1 MLNKKSSF
9 ILLALLIVFLTGLT
23 AATAADTN
31 DSQAIS
37 ESVNVASADVISQVD
52 VTTQTNDVVTTTA
65 NKPTQKKAIKNE
77 KVVKKDDTTTNTT
90 TNINKDNYNTY
101 FDSTGT
107 TLDTIKENTTIILS
121 GDFEDKNF
129 QITTPNLYITGDDT
143 TNIKN
148 GQIRI
153 DVAASGV
160 TLTNIKINN
169 TNITSFDS
177 SIENSAENVTI
188 SNNNV
193 FMEKVSGFTYAIRN
207 YGANTKITQNNVTLN
222 GPCTDIDFSGEGL
235 ANTIAIVTLYCE
247 NVSIANNNV
256 SVNQANGTTP
266 TSYGT
271 IECIDMKGKNITVNN
286 NTLSI
291 KAKKFVYAVNALGAE
306 DVKITNNKI
315 HAESER
321 YTAGV
326 QYGTDYSGLYESKG
340 LYLANNNIKCISK
353 KASAS
358 DDEAIAY
365 GAIASSNPGYSCEN
379 VTLENNTI
387 NLNANVGY
395 GIEVYTVT
403 GSKVNKNNINVNGS
417 RAMGIVYAHS
427 INNMVDSNIINTTG
441 DNSTKIGSVVEE
453 ITPVNVGIQ
462 LQQGSHFTNI
472 TNNQIYTEDKKDQA
486 KTINVASVNDVII
499 KNNILDTDKEHGQAT
514 ISAKG
519 TDITLENNTRYTIII
534 TKENYSLYFDDDG
547 VITGLEENDAITLS
561 GEFTDKNFIITL
573 PGINVFGDNTTIIRN
588 GRILITEDAMNVV
601 ISGIKINNTNT
612 TIEASIENQAD
623 NTVVAN
629 NTVYMT
635 KKTGTTNGIKNT
647 ASNVVISDN
656 NVTVYGP
663 SENIGWD
670 SGSSLTNT
678 IAIATLDGYNV
689 TVTNNIAKALQ
700 NPNTEAEAYGTIDG
714 IEVKGT
720 EVRVNNN
727 TIVVEGKYT
736 SFVYAINGLGMADV
750 NITNNRIEAYSERY
764 IAGIQ
769 VGSDFTSGIDGANVL
784 IANNTI
790 IGNSK
795 NLTDLPDN
803 EAMAYGIISSTMGG
817 SACENITIINNN
829 IAMNATVGYGL
840 ELYTTNKVKVI
851 NNTITMRAPYA
862 MGMGFAHATENIIDS
877 NNITTYGDSSV
888 GIQGVVEEIQPA
900 NVGIQIQQESDDTN
914 ITNNRVITFDAA
926 SGALAINVEDSNN
939 LVVKNNIIDTNTDH
953 GTKAMSIPKGQSV
966 ENNTGYITTVTK
978 DNYSQYFNAKG
989 EMINI
994 PECSQVILSGEFT
1007 DKNFTVTV
1015 PGTLITCDENGIIRN
1030 GKVRIDSNATSATIS
1045 HININ
1050 NTNTTIDASIENAAT
1065 NAIIVNNTIYMQ
1077 QATGITQGIKNYA
1090 GYTLIRANNV
1100 TVYGPCVGIDWNGEA
1115 IANTIGIVTL
1125 YGDNVRILNNNIKV
1139 FQTNGTTAEAYGTTD
1154 GIDVRG
1160 NRVSVLNNNIEVNAQ
1175 VYTYG
1180 INVMGEKLKIQNN
1193 TINMKS
1199 ERYVAGIQAGSDYSG
1214 IYNCKNVNITN
1225 NKITGIANK
1234 TSKNASDAV
1243 AYGIISS
1250 SMGGSMCEK
1259 IKIDNNT
1266 VDLKSNVGYGM
1277 EIYTCI
1283 NTNITKNN
1291 IKVDAI
1297 YATGIGV
1304 SKSINNNIKLNNI
1317 TTHGNSLKTIG
1328 AVSEDIEPANAGI
1341 NLDSGSHYTN
1351 ITNNKIYSDDTNNT
1365 AKTVNVKANNNDILI
1380 ANNIVDTNTLNGQD
1394 SIALATGVD
1403 VKSENNTRNII
1414 IITQDN
1420 YSQYFDANGKM
1431 LDTIQAN
1438 LAITLSGEFTNKTFK
1453 VTKANLLITGDNTA
1467 QIINGQILINSKNTT
1482 LKNIKIN
1489 DTDATFNY
1497 AIQNNGENT
1506 LIDNNTVYISK
1517 TTGIVNGIQN
1527 NADNVTIANNN
1538 VTVEGPSN
1546 NIPWSYDVSYAD
1558 TIAIIT
1564 ADSEDVLIEN
1574 NTVTALHN
1582 NKTTPASTGT
1592 IYAIEA
1598 YGMTVTINNN
1608 TVVVYSPKYVYAINT
1623 VGCEDVYVTN
1633 NNIKATSERYI
1644 AGIQLGDAPDAEV
1657 LNNTINGVC
1666 ANTTALT
1673 NEEAIGYGVIV
1684 QSIMGMCD
1692 NTIINNNIINI
1703 NSTIAYGVEVFS
1715 SRYSNITNNNITLN
1729 GAYSIGVGLA
1739 LSRPVNI
1746 TANNIKICG
1755 DSSQKINPIT
1765 ENVQP
1770 AISGVVTT
1778 QGACNATI
1786 LNNNIHVI
1794 DLNGNATGVL
1804 IGNVTLK
1811 NSIDATVK
1819 NNIIDTNTLHGNDAV
1834 LNTTTSN
1841 MIVENN
1847 TGLITTI
1854 TEDNYSQYFNE
1865 NGEMINIP
1873 QYTQVILSGEFT
1885 NKTFTITTPY
1895 ITISGDNT
1903 TIYNGKVTI
1912 NNAAMGVILSGIK
1925 INNTNTTIEVSLENN
1940 ADNTVI
1946 ANNTVYMEK
1955 VSGTTNGIKNKASNV
1970 VISGNNVVVYG
1981 PCAGIDWAGDGIVK
1995 TIAIATLGGDNVTI
2009 ANNTAKALQAPNSV
2023 VEMYGSID
2031 AVELKGTNIR
2041 VENNNITAKA
2051 EGAGFVYALNGLGMA
2066 DVNITNNTIEAYS
2079 ERYIAGIQIGSDFI
2093 SGIDGANVLIANNRI
2108 IGNSKNLTV
2117 LADNE
2122 AMAYGIISSTMGGNA
2137 CKNTT
2142 IINNTIDMNAT
2153 VGYGLE
2159 LYGTQTTTVK
2169 NNTIIMRGIY
2179 SIGMGFAH
2187 AAGNIIDSN
2196 NITTYGDS
2204 SLKIQSVVEEI
2215 VPANVGI
2222 KLQQGSGNSNIT
2234 NNQILTIDENK
2245 KATTINVVGSDDVII
2260 KNNIV
2265 DTNVLN
2271 GEESISANGTGVKS
2285 ENNTSYKSKTQ
2296 TVVDLPS
2303 EAVTSTNITIKVNV
2317 IDINTNEKINSG
2329 YVVIKVNGK
2338 TIQVDGSS
2346 KIRFINGT
2354 AQVTYSLLGFT
2365 AKDYDVVVKYSGD
2378 NLNLKSENSTTF
2390 TVVKTN
2396 MTLESK
2402 TLTKYASEEIEVNE
2416 TLRDVNGNVLSGRNK
2431 VAVKLNGKTIYNGEV
2446 IDGKLYFKVKLP
2458 ADLRPGVSNLTI
2470 IIGESKTTNANS
2482 VNYTIN
2488 VEKQDV
2494 IITIEPVAS
2503 MPGRYTTFKATMRTA
2518 ISNMTVNGGKFS
2530 VKINGKTITPMNTDK
2545 TPSNETP
2552 RVYNGEAVLKT
2563 FIPSDMSAKKY
2574 DITFTYAGD
2583 NYTNGCK
2590 CTLNDGLI
2598 VIAKVKA

>member
-169 TNITSFDS
+169 TN
-177 SIENSAENVTI
+177 
-188 SNNNV
+188 
-193 FMEKVSGFTYAIRN
+193 
-207 YGANTKITQNNVTLN
+207 
-222 GPCTDIDFSGEGL
+222 
-235 ANTIAIVTLYCE
+235 
-247 NVSIANNNV
+247 
-256 SVNQANGTTP
+256 
-266 TSYGT
+266 
-271 IECIDMKGKNITVNN
+271 
-286 NTLSI
+286 
-291 KAKKFVYAVNALGAE
+291 
-306 DVKITNNKI
+306 
-315 HAESER
+315 
-321 YTAGV
+321 
-326 QYGTDYSGLYESKG
+326 
-340 LYLANNNIKCISK
+340 
-353 KASAS
+353 
-358 DDEAIAY
+358 
-365 GAIASSNPGYSCEN
+365 
-379 VTLENNTI
+379 
-387 NLNANVGY
+387 
-395 GIEVYTVT
+395 
-403 GSKVNKNNINVNGS
+403 
-417 RAMGIVYAHS
+417 
-427 INNMVDSNIINTTG
+427 
-441 DNSTKIGSVVEE
+441 
-453 ITPVNVGIQ
+453 
-462 LQQGSHFTNI
+462 
-472 TNNQIYTEDKKDQA
+472 
-486 KTINVASVNDVII
+486 
-499 KNNILDTDKEHGQAT
+499 
-514 ISAKG
+514 
-519 TDITLENNTRYTIII
+519 
-534 TKENYSLYFDDDG
+534 
-547 VITGLEENDAITLS
+547 
-561 GEFTDKNFIITL
+561 
-573 PGINVFGDNTTIIRN
+573 
-588 GRILITEDAMNVV
+588 
-601 ISGIKINNTNT
+601 T

-635 KKTGTTNGIKNT
+635 KETGTTNGIKNT
-647 ASNVVISDN
+647 ASNVVISGN

-720 EVRVNNN
+720 EIRVNNN

-736 SFVYAINGLGMADV
+736 SFVYALNGLGMADV

-769 VGSDFTSGIDGANVL
+769 VGSDFISGIDGANVL

-817 SACENITIINNN
+817 
-829 IAMNATVGYGL
+829 
-840 ELYTTNKVKVI
+840 
-851 NNTITMRAPYA
+851 
-862 MGMGFAHATENIIDS
+862 
-877 NNITTYGDSSV
+877 
-888 GIQGVVEEIQPA
+888 
-900 NVGIQIQQESDDTN
+900 
-914 ITNNRVITFDAA
+914 
-926 SGALAINVEDSNN
+926 
-939 LVVKNNIIDTNTDH
+939 
-953 GTKAMSIPKGQSV
+953 
-966 ENNTGYITTVTK
+966 
-978 DNYSQYFNAKG
+978 
-989 EMINI
+989 
-994 PECSQVILSGEFT
+994 
-1007 DKNFTVTV
+1007 
-1015 PGTLITCDENGIIRN
+1015 
-1030 GKVRIDSNATSATIS
+1030 
-1045 HININ
+1045 
-1050 NTNTTIDASIENAAT
+1050 
-1065 NAIIVNNTIYMQ
+1065 
-1077 QATGITQGIKNYA
+1077 
-1090 GYTLIRANNV
+1090 
-1100 TVYGPCVGIDWNGEA
+1100 
-1115 IANTIGIVTL
+1115 
-1125 YGDNVRILNNNIKV
+1125 
-1139 FQTNGTTAEAYGTTD
+1139 
-1154 GIDVRG
+1154 
-1160 NRVSVLNNNIEVNAQ
+1160 
-1175 VYTYG
+1175 
-1180 INVMGEKLKIQNN
+1180 
-1193 TINMKS
+1193 
-1199 ERYVAGIQAGSDYSG
+1199 
-1214 IYNCKNVNITN
+1214 
-1225 NKITGIANK
+1225 
-1234 TSKNASDAV
+1234 
-1243 AYGIISS
+1243 
-1250 SMGGSMCEK
+1250 
-1259 IKIDNNT
+1259 
-1266 VDLKSNVGYGM
+1266 
-1277 EIYTCI
+1277 
-1283 NTNITKNN
+1283 
-1291 IKVDAI
+1291 
-1297 YATGIGV
+1297 
-1304 SKSINNNIKLNNI
+1304 
-1317 TTHGNSLKTIG
+1317 
-1328 AVSEDIEPANAGI
+1328 
-1341 NLDSGSHYTN
+1341 
-1351 ITNNKIYSDDTNNT
+1351 
-1365 AKTVNVKANNNDILI
+1365 
-1380 ANNIVDTNTLNGQD
+1380 
-1394 SIALATGVD
+1394 
-1403 VKSENNTRNII
+1403 
-1414 IITQDN
+1414 
-1420 YSQYFDANGKM
+1420 
-1431 LDTIQAN
+1431 
-1438 LAITLSGEFTNKTFK
+1438 
-1453 VTKANLLITGDNTA
+1453 
-1467 QIINGQILINSKNTT
+1467 
-1482 LKNIKIN
+1482 
-1489 DTDATFNY
+1489 
-1497 AIQNNGENT
+1497 
-1506 LIDNNTVYISK
+1506 
-1517 TTGIVNGIQN
+1517 
-1527 NADNVTIANNN
+1527 
-1538 VTVEGPSN
+1538 
-1546 NIPWSYDVSYAD
+1546 
-1558 TIAIIT
+1558 
-1564 ADSEDVLIEN
+1564 
-1574 NTVTALHN
+1574 
-1582 NKTTPASTGT
+1582 
-1592 IYAIEA
+1592 
-1598 YGMTVTINNN
+1598 
-1608 TVVVYSPKYVYAINT
+1608 
-1623 VGCEDVYVTN
+1623 
-1633 NNIKATSERYI
+1633 
-1644 AGIQLGDAPDAEV
+1644 
-1657 LNNTINGVC
+1657 
-1666 ANTTALT
+1666 
-1673 NEEAIGYGVIV
+1673 
-1684 QSIMGMCD
+1684 
-1692 NTIINNNIINI
+1692 
-1703 NSTIAYGVEVFS
+1703 
-1715 SRYSNITNNNITLN
+1715 
-1729 GAYSIGVGLA
+1729 
-1739 LSRPVNI
+1739 
-1746 TANNIKICG
+1746 
-1755 DSSQKINPIT
+1755 
-1765 ENVQP
+1765 
-1770 AISGVVTT
+1770 
-1778 QGACNATI
+1778 
-1786 LNNNIHVI
+1786 
-1794 DLNGNATGVL
+1794 
-1804 IGNVTLK
+1804 
-1811 NSIDATVK
+1811 
-1819 NNIIDTNTLHGNDAV
+1819 
-1834 LNTTTSN
+1834 
-1841 MIVENN
+1841 
-1847 TGLITTI
+1847 
-1854 TEDNYSQYFNE
+1854 
-1865 NGEMINIP
+1865 
-1873 QYTQVILSGEFT
+1873 
-1885 NKTFTITTPY
+1885 
-1895 ITISGDNT
+1895 
-1903 TIYNGKVTI
+1903 
-1912 NNAAMGVILSGIK
+1912 
-1925 INNTNTTIEVSLENN
+1925 
-1940 ADNTVI
+1940 
-1946 ANNTVYMEK
+1946 
-1955 VSGTTNGIKNKASNV
+1955 
-1970 VISGNNVVVYG
+1970 
-1981 PCAGIDWAGDGIVK
+1981 
-1995 TIAIATLGGDNVTI
+1995 
-2009 ANNTAKALQAPNSV
+2009 
-2023 VEMYGSID
+2023 
-2031 AVELKGTNIR
+2031 
-2041 VENNNITAKA
+2041 
-2051 EGAGFVYALNGLGMA
+2051 
-2066 DVNITNNTIEAYS
+2066 
-2079 ERYIAGIQIGSDFI
+2079 
-2093 SGIDGANVLIANNRI
+2093 
-2108 IGNSKNLTV
+2108 
-2117 LADNE
+2117 
-2122 AMAYGIISSTMGGNA
+2122 NA

-2153 VGYGLE
+2153 VGYDLE

-2179 SIGMGFAH
+2179 SMGMGFAH

-2204 SLKIQSVVEEI
+2204 SVKIQSVVEEI

-2296 TVVDLPS
+2296 VVVDLPS

-2378 NLNLKSENSTTF
+2378 NLNLKSENSTTL